1 MSVQTGF
8 LEFLVSLPHKSLVCP
23 FLSVPTSL
31 HLFVLTASS
40 DFATDLVNY

>member
-8 LEFLVSLPHKSLVCP
+8 LEFLVSLFHKSLVCP

-31 HLFVLTASS
+31 NLFVLTVRI
-40 DFATDLVNY
+40 DFVTDLVNY